1 MAAGAAFPSL
11 SAVWGMHRSA
21 MSLDLLASLS
31 RPNVIRED
39 LPKHHL
45 VIIKKNIQYNH
56 RKEYPKK
63 TVTYLGRTPGTVVQF
78 RRFKKEYIPLP

>member
-1 MAAGAAFPSL
+1 
-11 SAVWGMHRSA
+11 

-63 TVTYLGRTPGTVVQF
+63 TVDPIQESDFAIGGSKAVKPKPV
-78 RRFKKEYIPLP
+78 LPSSNPMDVRISASKGPKRVFI